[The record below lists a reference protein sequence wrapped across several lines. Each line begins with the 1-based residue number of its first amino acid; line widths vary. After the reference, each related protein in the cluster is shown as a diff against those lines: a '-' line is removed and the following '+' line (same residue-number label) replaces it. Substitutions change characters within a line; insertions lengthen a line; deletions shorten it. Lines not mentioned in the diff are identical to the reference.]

1 MPEKVRTIRMKFDAE
16 KKGSV
21 LFKTSDT
28 DAPFK
33 SAYLER
39 TSKEAEGTKKWEG
52 TELLVT
58 VQVVDSK

>member
-1 MPEKVRTIRMKFDAE
+1 MPEKVRTIKLQFDAE

-21 LFKTSDT
+21 RFKTDDV

-33 SAYLER
+33 TAYLER
-39 TSKEAEGTKKWEG
+39 SSKEAEGVKKWEG
-52 TELLVT
+52 TTLLVT